1 VSKQT
6 PEPGTAIEAGMT
18 CVLQLG
24 GTP

>member
-1 VSKQT
+1 VVKQA
-6 PEPGTAIEAGMT
+6 PEPGAEIEAGMT